1 MMVFRRKYAWKQL
14 IFILIGLFFVWYL
27 VFKQHDYEVRFKAK
41 TSPGTLYTMVEEW
54 NLIRKQQGKHD
65 YELLSKTPYDV
76 IFQKIEYGGSEY
88 ELEWRFESLND
99 SITEVTMGY
108 YQPGRKVYNRLTAP
122 FLKTKFKEDLLF
134 FANEYKTGLDFTLK
148 EKFRVHS
155 VNLDTIPE
163 MSYAYLQLKGIP
175 GRDKAANMMK
185 NNSYLLQILQELNLK
200 KKGYPF
206 LFIENWDKQNNILDF
221 RFCYQIEPT
230 LRLPAHVELK
240 YDIAEARPA
249 LKAIYNGNYI
259 YSDRGWFA
267 LYEYAKRHKIDC
279 EQTPLEIFHNN
290 PFSESNE
297 IKWITEIYL
306 PLKD

>member
-1 MMVFRRKYAWKQL
+1 MGLKWKYSWKK
-14 IFILIGLFFVWYL
+14 IILILSVLFLIWYL
-27 VFKQHDYEVRFKAK
+27 GFKRYDYQVRFKAK
-41 TSPGTLYTMVEEW
+41 TSPGTLYTMAEEW
-54 NLIRKQQGKHD
+54 NLIRKEQGKLN
-65 YELLSKTPYDV
+65 YKLLSKTPYEG
-76 IFQKIEYGGSEY
+76 ISQTIKYNGSEY

-99 SITEVTMGY
+99 SITQVIMGY
-108 YQPGRKVYNRLTAP
+108 NQPGRKVYNRLTAP
-122 FLKTKFKEDLLF
+122 FLNTRFKEDLLF
-134 FANEYKTGLDFTLK
+134 LANEYKTGLDFTLN

-155 VNLDTIPE
+155 VHLDTIPE

-175 GRDKAANMMK
+175 SRDKAANMMK

-206 LFIENWDKQNNILDF
+206 LFIENWDKQNNTLDF

-230 LRLPAHVELK
+230 VSLPSHAELK
-240 YDIAEARPA
+240 YDVVEARPA

-267 LYEYAKRHKIDC
+267 LNEYAKRHKIDC

-297 IKWITEIYL
+297 IQWITEIYL
-306 PLKD
+306 PLQD